1 MIDKESKINSPY
13 TETRAIMMKV
23 TSPLRYQIALK
34 MILEIY
40 NVLPLDVMAKNGS
53 LNG

>member
-23 TSPLRYQIALK
+23 TSLRYQIALK

-40 NVLPLDVMAKNGS
+40 DVLPLDVMAKNGS